1 MNVKDNYKEREKII
15 NVNSK
20 KIFLKKIS
28 LHDVNENYFSWFKD
42 EKIKKFIYKKIK
54 TINHLKKD
62 VKFHLNKKNSFFFGI
77 FVKKDKIHIGN
88 IKFDPINK
96 YRNFFWL
103 GILIGNKLYR
113 GKGIGKNVINKS
125 IIWMFKEKKIHS
137 IFLVVKKNNKM
148 AIQLYKNCKFKILKT
163 LNGTNEYLMFRKN
176 PRITLNQ
183 IRRINNFKEVYE
195 K

>member
-1 MNVKDNYKEREKII
+1 M
-15 NVNSK
+15 
-20 KIFLKKIS
+20 
-28 LHDVNENYFSWFKD
+28 
-42 EKIKKFIYKKIK
+42 
-54 TINHLKKD
+54 
-62 VKFHLNKKNSFFFGI
+62 
-77 FVKKDKIHIGN
+77 
-88 IKFDPINK
+88 
-96 YRNFFWL
+96 